1 MKLAQGVPKEQ
12 ITIRMEI
19 RRKLGIKDSDKVLV
33 MEDGTWIYM
42 MNLSTNVLRETG
54 EINEDY
60 MDMNVQVSTVDSK
73 RLDEF

>member
-1 MKLAQGVPKEQ
+1 
-12 ITIRMEI
+12 MEI